1 MKALRIDA
9 TGSLDVLAVRDVAD
23 PARGAN
29 EVLVRVEAAGVNPSD
44 VGIALGH
51 FPHLVLPRVLG
62 RDFAG
67 TVIDGLGEL
76 DGKEVWGTGG
86 GELGLTRDGAHAEML
101 AIPAHAV
108 ALRPAGLS
116 AQSAAAMGTPF
127 FTAWLSLVE
136 LAGLKSGESVI
147 VSGAAGSVGTASV
160 QIANALGA
168 HPIALVLSR
177 DDVSELEQIGVA
189 AIVRSDRDDVAAIVK
204 GLTNGKGAHVA
215 TNAVGAPLFGSLVD
229 ALAEDGR
236 MVIFSAAAGRTAE
249 FDLFKFYRKRL
260 TFYGLDTASFPLE
273 RIGRVLAK
281 INPLLES
288 GKLQA
293 PTVAARYPLDRARDA
308 YERVNSHQPGKVII
322 TVRRDT

>member
-1 MKALRIDA
+1 MKALKIDA
-9 TGSLDVLAVRDVAD
+9 TGSLDVLNVRNVAN
-23 PARGAN
+23 PSRGTN

-44 VGIALGH
+44 IGIALGH
-51 FPHLVLPRVLG
+51 FPHLVLPRILG

-67 TVIDGLGEL
+67 TVIEGPPDLA
-76 DGKEVWGTGG
+76 GKEVWGTGG

-108 ALRPAGLS
+108 AMRPAGLS
-116 AQSAAAMGTPF
+116 AERAAAMGTPF

-136 LAGLKSGESVI
+136 MAALRSGEWVI

-160 QIANALGA
+160 QIARALGA
-168 HPIALVLSR
+168 HPIALVLSS
-177 DDVSELEQIGVA
+177 DDVSELEQIGVE
-189 AIVRSDRDDVAAIVK
+189 AIVRSDRDDLATTVK
-204 GLTNGKGAHVA
+204 EITGAQGAHVA
-215 TNAVGAPLFGSLVD
+215 TNAVGAPVFGSLVD

-273 RIGRVLAK
+273 RVGHVLAK

-288 GKLQA
+288 GKLKA
-293 PTVAARYPLDRARDA
+293 PKAAARYRLDRARDA
-308 YERVNSHQPGKVII
+308 YERVNSHQAGKVVI
-322 TVRRDT
+322 TAG